1 LNFVLYLEE
10 KEEEEAAA
18 GGGGRGRRRREE
30 EEEEEEEEQQHVYL
44 ISIIFRPL
52 PGRKRQLEPL
62 VLLSPVLN
70 TSVWTSTNSCM
81 ILNMMMRRLL
91 YRLC

>member
-30 EEEEEEEEQQHVYL
+30 EEEEEEQQHVYL
-44 ISIIFRPL
+44 ISIIFTDKQAIL
-52 PGRKRQLEPL
+52 LFL
-62 VLLSPVLN
+62 VPCLVHKISKEV
-70 TSVWTSTNSCM
+70 
-81 ILNMMMRRLL
+81 
-91 YRLC
+91 YKE